1 MRGQELP
8 PSLCPPARSTRH
20 MPRMREPGE
29 NEDMNYRVELL
40 FSINNDETEQPMP
53 LSDEIIQAIYQG
65 RIAPEGILVD
75 ILELQVDVF

>member
-1 MRGQELP
+1 
-8 PSLCPPARSTRH
+8 
-20 MPRMREPGE
+20 
-29 NEDMNYRVELL
+29 MNYRVELL